1 MEDLKKELDKLS
13 GLGNQVENDEIFVDN
28 VSNSIILTYRWEE
41 FYSKC
46 KQFENGEELLLL
58 LKWVEIIIK
67 FQSII
72 SKDNN
77 NNNNNQ
83 LKLHNS
89 WFEKKR
95 FILNKLSILSTSGN
109 TLIQFCKILNITSN
123 DLNNNNNN
131 ENENGDEDEDE
142 DENEISI
149 LHLIIELSKMNNE
162 IKIDQIKQLFK
173 FGLNINQ
180 IYKFKTP
187 LDCAAEQKNIELFKE
202 LIELGCGEFSSHYI
216 INKLFYKQLSY
227 EQKVELKPYMMK
239 LFNRN
244 PKLSFRICFDQ
255 LFPSEKNVNGISYK
269 FETSTMGQR
278 YISDEI
284 FQKIFQFGIDFKNQP
299 SNYSRRPVAP
309 VEDEI
314 LGLKLYVEFE
324 PVAPSMTKAST
335 RFSQHLLQIDSLPDT
350 EFSIITLN
358 NGTTYPLLIMQNVY
372 NAESLLKLLQS
383 KTQND
388 LQKIENIDPLS
399 ISKLIT
405 STILINPSGGSL
417 SDYLISPI
425 LKNDQQLQQ
434 QQQQK
439 YNIIPINTDQPF
451 VESSNVSIGLFFL
464 NQMNDQVHPDL
475 IKLIKL
481 IDIHQFLTE
490 WRLTLK
496 QLHEFSVDLIYN
508 KNIEKLNNGI
518 DGGSGGGG
526 GGGGGDNGDLT
537 KLRYAG
543 IIPGTILTMYSKLI
557 TLKNELLKE
566 RKTPITHWKLL
577 SILEPKVA
585 ARYSQFIIEQQIPTN
600 SSIIQ
605 SYQNFN
611 QKSIFSIITE
621 TFKFNNNSN
630 NQQQQQ
636 QPLEIDVNRE
646 IENEELI
653 FLKFINTNHIINEE
667 DILKIS
673 KLTPAIIQ
681 KIIKSLDFSN
691 YDNKIINYLFK
702 NILQQNGSIKEL
714 IIKNCK
720 WLTFETLKSFSIF
733 QELNIGSIRK
743 LSIIG
748 CSKIYEISEKGVFNS
763 LFGTT
768 KQLAM
773 NSLVKL
779 EVDRC
784 SSLTT
789 LKLNAPN
796 LLTLSAIDCSQLRV
810 FDVFAPK
817 LKKLRIQANK
827 VGLETFNVISTF
839 SNLEYLDISR
849 IVSPSTNDSIISLDL
864 DLWKNIEILI
874 SKDVL
879 SIDKVIISKLENL
892 KTLDFTGCSS
902 LREFEIKNETIIINN
917 CPNLQTLSLK
927 GTLINNDQKY
937 HLLQTIS

>member
-28 VSNSIILTYRWEE
+28 VSNSKILTYSWEE

-58 LKWVEIIIK
+58 LLTWVEIIIK

-77 NNNNNQ
+77 NINQ

-123 DLNNNNNN
+123 DLNNTKN
-131 ENENGDEDEDE
+131 EDENQ

-149 LHLIIELSKMNNE
+149 SHLIIELSKMNNE

-173 FGLNINQ
+173 FGLNVNQ

-202 LIELGCGEFSSHYI
+202 LIELGCGEFSSHCI

-255 LFPSEKNVNGISYK
+255 LFPSEKNVNEISYK

-299 SNYSRRPVAP
+299 SNYSRRPVAS
-309 VEDEI
+309 VEDEV

-335 RFSQHLLQIDSLPDT
+335 RFSQHLLQIDNLPDT

-425 LKNDQQLQQ
+425 LKNDQQ
-434 QQQQK
+434 QQK

-475 IKLIKL
+475 IKLIKS

-526 GGGGGDNGDLT
+526 NGGDNGDLT

-566 RKTPITHWKLL
+566 RKKPITHWKLL

-585 ARYSQFIIEQQIPTN
+585 ARYSQFIIEQQISTN

-611 QKSIFSIITE
+611 QKSIFSIFTE
-621 TFKFNNNSN
+621 TFKFNN
-630 NQQQQQ
+630 QQQQ

-653 FLKFINTNHIINEE
+653 FLKFINTKHIINE

-673 KLTPAIIQ
+673 KLTPATIQ
-681 KIIKSLDFSN
+681 KIIKTLDFSN
-691 YDNKIINYLFK
+691 YDNKIINCLFK

-714 IIKNCK
+714 FIKNCK
-720 WLTFETLKSFSIF
+720 SLTFETLKSFSIF
-733 QELNIGSIRK
+733 QELYIGSIRK

-768 KQLAM
+768 KQLTM

-789 LKLNAPN
+789 LKLNTPN

-879 SIDKVIISKLENL
+879 SIDKVIISKLEKL

-917 CPNLQTLSLK
+917 CPNLKTLSLK